1 MKKKTSKDKANA
13 VCVAEAAQ
21 MTENLVATKK
31 GKKKDKLSKKK
42 IKSKEKINASVGI
55 VDKPVDGN
63 EVHLQEKFR
72 KDRKKKSKG
81 QLLET
86 SKGANQDEVYEIPS
100 GDDDCSKGMK
110 KWLTDYHR
118 SRPGL
123 KVLQQRIDEFI
134 IEHEAKLEQERKEK
148 EARLTEGGWIL
159 VEHHKGR
166 KKTTDT
172 ESGTTVGSVS
182 QAAVEEKLA
191 KKKSKEVFDFY
202 RFQKREAQRS
212 GMHIFDSDMNDLRK
226 FSLAELMILQ
236 SKFEQDKKR
245 IQQLRAA
252 RKFRPY

>member
-1 MKKKTSKDKANA
+1 MKKKTSKDNANA

-21 MTENLVATKK
+21 MTENLVATKQ
-31 GKKKDKLSKKK
+31 GKKKDKLSKK
-42 IKSKEKINASVGI
+42 IRKSKEKINASVGI

-100 GDDDCSKGMK
+100 GDEDCSKGMK

-123 KVLQQRIDEFI
+123 KVLQQTIDEFI
-134 IEHEAKLEQERKEK
+134 IEHEAKLDQERKEK

-182 QAAVEEKLA
+182 QAA
-191 KKKSKEVFDFY
+191 
-202 RFQKREAQRS
+202 
-212 GMHIFDSDMNDLRK
+212 
-226 FSLAELMILQ
+226 
-236 SKFEQDKKR
+236 
-245 IQQLRAA
+245 
-252 RKFRPY
+252 

>member
-21 MTENLVATKK
+21 MTENLVATKQ
-31 GKKKDKLSKKK
+31 GKKKDKLSKK
-42 IKSKEKINASVGI
+42 IRKSKEKINASVGI

-110 KWLTDYHR
+110 NYHR

-123 KVLQQRIDEFI
+123 KVLQQTIDEFI
-134 IEHEAKLEQERKEK
+134 IEHEAKLDQERKEK

-212 GMHIFDSDMNDLRK
+212 
-226 FSLAELMILQ
+226 ELMILQ

>member
-42 IKSKEKINASVGI
+42 RKSKEKINASVGI
-55 VDKPVDGN
+55 IDKPVDGN

-134 IEHEAKLEQERKEK
+134 IEHEAKLEQ
-148 EARLTEGGWIL
+148 
-159 VEHHKGR
+159 
-166 KKTTDT
+166 
-172 ESGTTVGSVS
+172 
-182 QAAVEEKLA
+182 
-191 KKKSKEVFDFY
+191 
-202 RFQKREAQRS
+202 
-212 GMHIFDSDMNDLRK
+212 
-226 FSLAELMILQ
+226 
-236 SKFEQDKKR
+236 
-245 IQQLRAA
+245 
-252 RKFRPY
+252 

>member
-13 VCVAEAAQ
+13 VCVSEAAQ
-21 MTENLVATKK
+21 MTENLVATKQ
-31 GKKKDKLSKKK
+31 GKKKDKLSKK
-42 IKSKEKINASVGI
+42 IRKSKEKINASVGI
-55 VDKPVDGN
+55 FDKPVDGT

-123 KVLQQRIDEFI
+123 KVLQQTIDEFI
-134 IEHEAKLEQERKEK
+134 FEHEAKLDQERKEK

-212 GMHIFDSDMNDLRK
+212 
-226 FSLAELMILQ
+226 EVMILQ

>member
-21 MTENLVATKK
+21 MTENLVATKQ

-42 IKSKEKINASVGI
+42 RKSKEKINPSVGI

-63 EVHLQEKFR
+63 EVHLQE
-72 KDRKKKSKG
+72 
-81 QLLET
+81 
-86 SKGANQDEVYEIPS
+86 
-100 GDDDCSKGMK
+100 
-110 KWLTDYHR
+110 WLTDYHR

-191 KKKSKEVFDFY
+191 KKKSKE
-202 RFQKREAQRS
+202 
-212 GMHIFDSDMNDLRK
+212 
-226 FSLAELMILQ
+226 
-236 SKFEQDKKR
+236 
-245 IQQLRAA
+245 
-252 RKFRPY
+252 